1 MSAGLGIDLVRIERN
16 RRVLAA
22 HPDRFRSRVF
32 TATECEDA
40 ADRGAGEVASLA
52 ARFAAKEAAL
62 KALGTGRGSGI
73 GWKDVEVKRSVTGAP
88 ILLLHAGAADR
99 ARMLG
104 LSNWRVS
111 LTHDRETAGAVVVAD
126 TGRGGHDQS

>member
-1 MSAGLGIDLVRIERN
+1 MSAGLGIDLVRIERI
-16 RRVLAA
+16 RQVLDD
-22 HPDRFRSRVF
+22 HPERFRSRVF
-32 TATECEDA
+32 TPTECRDA
-40 ADRGAGEVASLA
+40 ADRGVGEVASLA

-73 GWKDVEVKRSVTGAP
+73 GWRDVEVQRTCSGAP
-88 ILLLHAGAADR
+88 ILLLHGAAADR

-111 LTHDRETAGAVVVAD
+111 LTHDRETAGAVVVANA
-126 TGRGGHDQS
+126 TVGPA

>member
-1 MSAGLGIDLVRIERN
+1 M
-16 RRVLAA
+16 
-22 HPDRFRSRVF
+22 
-32 TATECEDA
+32 
-40 ADRGAGEVASLA
+40 A

-62 KALGTGRGSGI
+62 KALGTGRSSGI
-73 GWKDVEVKRSVTGAP
+73 GWKDVEIQRTDSGAP
-88 ILLLHAGAADR
+88 ILLLHGAAADR

-126 TGRGGHDQS
+126 VSGGVA

>member
-1 MSAGLGIDLVRIERN
+1 VSAGLGMDLVRIDRI
-16 RRVLAA
+16 RRVLAD
-22 HPDRFRSRVF
+22 HPDRFRARVF
-32 TATECEDA
+32 TPTECQDA

-73 GWKDVEVKRSVTGAP
+73 GWKDVEVQRTGSGAP
-88 ILLLHAGAADR
+88 ILLLHGAAADR

-104 LSNWRVS
+104 LTNWRVS

-126 TGRGGHDQS
+126 STGGSA

>member
-1 MSAGLGIDLVRIERN
+1 MSAGLGMDLVRIERI
-16 RRVLAA
+16 RRVLDD
-22 HPDRFRSRVF
+22 HPERFRARVF
-32 TATECEDA
+32 TPTECRDA

-62 KALGTGRGSGI
+62 KALGTGRSSGI
-73 GWKDVEVKRSVTGAP
+73 GWKDVEIQRTDSGAP
-88 ILLLHAGAADR
+88 ILLLHGAAADR

-126 TGRGGHDQS
+126 SAGGSA

>member
-1 MSAGLGIDLVRIERN
+1 MSAGLGMDLVRIDRI
-16 RRVLAA
+16 RRVLAD
-22 HPDRFRSRVF
+22 HPDRFRARVF
-32 TATECEDA
+32 TPTECQDA

-73 GWKDVEVKRSVTGAP
+73 GWKDVEVRRTGSGAP
-88 ILLLHAGAADR
+88 ILLLHGAAADR

-111 LTHDRETAGAVVVAD
+111 LTHDRGTAGAVVVAD
-126 TGRGGHDQS
+126 STGGSA

>member
-1 MSAGLGIDLVRIERN
+1 MSVGLGMDLVRIERIQ
-16 RRVLAA
+16 RVLDD
-22 HPDRFRSRVF
+22 HPERFRSRVF
-32 TATECEDA
+32 TSTECQDA

-62 KALGTGRGSGI
+62 KALGTGHGSGI
-73 GWKDVEVKRSVTGAP
+73 GWKDVEVQRTGSGAP
-88 ILLLHAGAADR
+88 ILLLHGAAADR
-99 ARMLG
+99 ARVLG

-126 TGRGGHDQS
+126 STGGSL